1 MATIV
6 TKFTLGFSYTLKIS
20 HLEGEEV
27 FGSTKQRQ
35 DLPLGLKGDLHK
47 HDCVNLFC
55 PQMEFILCN
64 FTPNVDMG

>member
-1 MATIV
+1 MAAVV
-6 TKFTLGFSYTLKIS
+6 TKFTLGSSYTLKIS

-47 HDCVNLFC
+47 HDGVNFFY
-55 PQMEFILCN
+55 PQVEFILRN
-64 FTPNVDMG
+64 FTPNVDVG